1 MPCLDSTLRFVS
13 MLPRWSACSGQGQ
26 DDKAQML
33 NRVYTPHDQFMY
45 RTQSL
50 LQVAAISFL
59 ITAAAGWIS
68 SADRR
73 LEKKSI
79 LASVFCFLF

>member
-13 MLPRWSACSGQGQ
+13 TLPRWSTCSGLGQG
-26 DDKAQML
+26 DNAQIL
-33 NRVYTPHDQFMY
+33 NRVYTPHGQFMY
-45 RTQSL
+45 RTRVL

-59 ITAAAGWIS
+59 ITAAAGRFS

-79 LASVFCFLF
+79 SASMSCFLF